1 MRAAIDRSRASAA
14 GVSRSW
20 ARRTTNPSSTMRSD
34 EISASP
40 TGVSSATHAPRRGIR
55 CTRPSS
61 ASRASASRTGM
72 CDTPS
77 WLAIVRSTSFVPG
90 R

>member
-40 TGVSSATHAPRRGIR
+40 TGVSPATHAPRRGPLHQPLVGQAR
-55 CTRPSS
+55 ER
-61 ASRASASRTGM
+61 
-72 CDTPS
+72 
-77 WLAIVRSTSFVPG
+77 LADGDVQDAELACIVRSTSFVPG